1 MYELRKSLTNF
12 FGWLAFLFFGWLAF
26 LFWVVMLIC
35 FFTLS
40 YVGVKV
46 QYFLVPSTIILTI
59 IWYLLNPDKGE

>member
-12 FGWLAFLFFGWLAF
+12 FGWLAFLFWA
-26 LFWVVMLIC
+26 VMLIC